1 MIYCTGDIHGNYREL
16 LDALEIKQ
24 IPHNSEQLVILLGD
38 VGANYYADGRDNR
51 LKKRLQESGRVYF
64 CIHGNHERR
73 PESLDTYHEANW
85 NGGIVYVESDYP
97 NILFAKDGEVYD
109 LKGIKTLVLGGAYSV
124 DKWYRLRNGWNW
136 FADEQMSEHRRT
148 EVFEKIKQLG
158 HVDLVLSHTCP
169 FEWQPT
175 DLFIDGL
182 DQSTV
187 DKSMELWLS
196 DVERNLDYKMW
207 LFGHFHDD
215 RKIND
220 KVRMLFKSIMKLE
233 VTR

>member
-16 LDALEIKQ
+16 LDTLETKK

-38 VGANYYADGRDNR
+38 VGANYYGDGRDNR

-73 PESLDTYHEANW
+73 PESLDTYHEVNW
-85 NGGIVYVESDYP
+85 NGGTVCVESDYP

-124 DKWYRLRNGWNW
+124 DKWYRLEDGYHW
-136 FADEQMSEHRRT
+136 FADEQISEQRRT
-148 EVFEKIKQLG
+148 EILEQIKQLG

-169 FEWQPT
+169 YEWQPT

-215 RKIND
+215 RKINS
-220 KVRMLFKSIMKLE
+220 KVRMLFKSVIKLE
-233 VTR
+233 EFK